1 MWLFRM
7 VESDKTPGRS
17 ESETEGDAERE
28 DVQLKAEREKFALV
42 SRPRERSEGITNYS
56 LACSPQVII
65 REVTLFC
72 RLTGLNYRLVPSKL
86 S

>member
-1 MWLFRM
+1 M
-7 VESDKTPGRS
+7 VESDKNPGRPQ
-17 ESETEGDAERE
+17 SETEGDGERE
-28 DVQLKAEREKFALV
+28 DVQLKAGREKLALV
-42 SRPRERSEGITNYS
+42 TPKRSERITNYS

-72 RLTGLNYRLVPSKL
+72 RLTGLKYRLVPSKL